1 MSMPAI
7 QIILVVL
14 SAFVVA
20 YLSMPF
26 VIQLAFRIGAIDQ
39 PDKRKVH
46 SQAMPRLGGLAI
58 FLAFVSMALIW
69 SKGAGAF
76 SGILLGALVMF
87 AVGMLDDV
95 YQLSPWVKL
104 AGQCLAAATA
114 MYFGVMVHFVTNPFD
129 GLVALG
135 YLSLPLTFLWII
147 GITNAINLID
157 GLDGLAGGVS
167 AIAATTMGIVA
178 LVQGQTL
185 VAVAAF
191 ILVASIA
198 GFLPYNFHPART
210 FMGDGGSNFLGFVL
224 ACLAIMGTAKSAAL
238 ISLFI
243 PIVILGI
250 PIFDTFFAIIRRIHN
265 RAPIF
270 MPDKDHLHHRLM
282 ALGMSHRRS
291 VLIIYGI
298 SAFFGGVAVTL
309 TFVTSP
315 KATLLLGLLLLVV
328 VLGADRIGMFTG
340 EKTELAPQVAKP
352 ARHVEM

>member
-1 MSMPAI
+1 MSAI
-7 QIILVVL
+7 IYIMVIL

-20 YLSMPF
+20 YFCTP
-26 VIQLAFRIGAIDQ
+26 LAIKAAFKLGAIDK
-39 PDKRKVH
+39 PDQRKVH
-46 SQAMPRLGGLAI
+46 HQTMPRLGGLAI
-58 FLAFVSMALIW
+58 FIAFMLATLIGSW
-69 SKGAGAF
+69 GSNAF
-76 SGILLGALVMF
+76 NGILVGGLIIFL
-87 AVGMLDDV
+87 VGMLDDI

-104 AGQCLAAATA
+104 IGQCLAAVAA
-114 MYFGVMVHFVTNPFD
+114 MYFGVVVHFVTNPFD
-129 GLVALG
+129 GLLTLG
-135 YLSLPLTFLWII
+135 YLSLPLTFLWLV
-147 GITNAINLID
+147 GVTNAINLID

-167 AIAATTMGIVA
+167 AIAAATMGIVA
-178 LVQGQTL
+178 LLHGQTA
-185 VAVAAF
+185 VAVTAF
-191 ILVASIA
+191 ILVAAIA

-238 ISLFI
+238 ISLFV

-309 TFVTSP
+309 SFITSP
-315 KATLLLGLLLLVV
+315 KASLILALLLLAIVI
-328 VLGADRIGMFTG
+328 GADRIGMFTG
-340 EKTELAPQVAKP
+340 QSPKLGSQVAKP
-352 ARHVEM
+352 PRHVEM